1 MAVRFHCGRL
11 SKKSS
16 KNVKF
21 ILFVCLFDPGFSLF
35 DSLSINEKASCSN
48 PLCHRMDVIVKWKK
62 GQTPIL
68 SSGGLVSLWMI
79 NQAHLS
85 FLQLKKED
93 NVDQTCFVR

>member
-1 MAVRFHCGRL
+1 
-11 SKKSS
+11 
-16 KNVKF
+16 
-21 ILFVCLFDPGFSLF
+21 
-35 DSLSINEKASCSN
+35 
-48 PLCHRMDVIVKWKK
+48 MDVIVKWKK